1 MGSLEFACEAKGAK
15 VIVVLGHTDCSAVSS
30 ACQLHLA
37 GQSIQSLTRM
47 PHIQYV
53 LGPLNESVSRVA
65 ELMQPQTLSPAFLE
79 QVTQMNVHYN
89 IRYIL
94 QNSEVLQQLVQ
105 EGKVAIVGAVY
116 DVKTGRVNFF
126 G

>member
-65 ELMQPQTLSPAFLE
+65 ELMQPQNAESGIFRASDANE
-79 QVTQMNVHYN
+79 CA
-89 IRYIL
+89 L
-94 QNSEVLQQLVQ
+94 QHPLYFA
-105 EGKVAIVGAVY
+105 K
-116 DVKTGRVNFF
+116 
-126 G
+126 